1 MANVRLSFH
10 GSSKS
15 ETEEHSIVCY
25 NNVNNEIYLALDM
38 PDFETS
44 FICLDRSTAIKLHR
58 ELKKQISFLESE
70 VGNG

>member
-44 FICLDRSTAIKLHR
+44 FICLDRSTAIKLQK